1 MSGMN
6 RFRTILLLAGVLLV
20 AAAIA
25 GVAQPRLGRSA
36 TPSAGSTITVTGNG
50 TVDATPDRAS
60 FDFGVTTNG
69 ATAAEA
75 LSRNSSEARAIIDAL
90 KKAGVGSSD
99 IQTTQVSLWPQTSS
113 NGTRITGYQASNSVQ
128 VTAAVGKSGQ
138 LVDAAVGAGAN
149 NVNGPNLDTADRS
162 SLYNQALK
170 LALAKAKTK
179 AQAIADATGLTLG
192 SVLKVREGGAPTP
205 IVYGEAMAARAT
217 AAPPIEA
224 GTQQIEASVSVTYSA
239 AG

>member
-1 MSGMN
+1 MTYGSRRRRTCGMN

-25 GVAQPRLGRSA
+25 GVAQPHLGRSA

-50 TVDATPDRAS
+50 TVDATPDQAS

-75 LSRNSSEARAIIDAL
+75 LSRNSSEARRIIAAL
-90 KKAGVGSSD
+90 KRAGIGSSD

-128 VTAAVGKSGQ
+128 VTAALGKSGA
-138 LVDAAVGAGAN
+138 LVDAAVHAGAN
-149 NVNGPNLDTADRS
+149 NVDGPNLDTADKS
-162 SLYNQALK
+162 ALYDQALK
-170 LALAKAKTK
+170 QAIGEAKGK
-179 AQAIADATGLTLG
+179 AQAIAAATGLTLE
-192 SVLKVREGGAPTP
+192 VAVEG
-205 IVYGEAMAARAT
+205 ARGGDRRRSST
-217 AAPPIEA
+217 GKRWRRNRQECRSRR
-224 GTQQIEASVSVTYSA
+224 GRRRSRRR
-239 AG
+239 